1 MPSASATFPDV
12 VLIGGG
18 VMSATFAAL
27 LKDLSPELS
36 ITMFETLEHCG
47 QESSK
52 AWNNAGTGHAG
63 NCELNYTPQRPDGS
77 VDISKALAVNTE
89 FDISRQLWSHWVRNG
104 RLADAGSFIHACPHV
119 SLVWGKKDV
128 AFLKARYDAMASHHC
143 FDGMEYSEDPAVIA
157 DWAPLAM
164 EGRDPSVPVAATRI
178 RSGTDVDF
186 GALTRNLFSS
196 LEKETGFHSFYRH
209 RVTDLVKTTDGRWR
223 VTAVNTQT
231 GARRSVLTRFVFV
244 GAGGAA
250 LPLLQKSGIP
260 EARRYAGF
268 PVSGLWLQCTDP
280 AITQRHYAKV
290 YGKAPVGSPPMSVP
304 HLDTRVIDGKSCLLF
319 GPYAGFSTKFLK
331 SGSWMDYFRSLNGGN
346 IIPAVTAAKDNL
358 SLMNYLVREVTQ
370 SDHKRFRS
378 LLNFYPRASEN
389 QWTKVVAGQRVQIIK
404 PDNGGLQG
412 VLRFGTEL
420 VRSSDQSLAA
430 VLGAS
435 PGASIAA
442 SVALQVVEKCFPQN
456 VTVAGWLPRLREI
469 FPAYGVDLKTNP
481 ELCRELRRETARTL
495 QIEN

>member
-1 MPSASATFPDV
+1 MSSASATFPDV

-27 LKDLSPELS
+27 LKELSPELS
-36 ITMFETLEHCG
+36 ITMFETLEQCG

-63 NCELNYTPQRPDGS
+63 NCELNYTPRRSDGS

-89 FDISRQLWSHWVRNG
+89 FDISRQLWSHWVRSG
-104 RLADAGSFIHACPHV
+104 RIADANSFIHACPHV
-119 SLVWGKKDV
+119 SLVWGKDDV

-164 EGRDPSVPVAATRI
+164 EGRDPSVPVGATRI

-186 GALTRNLFSS
+186 GALTCSLFSS

-231 GARRSVLTRFVFV
+231 GVKRSVLTRFVFV
-244 GAGGAA
+244 GAGGTA

-280 AITQRHYAKV
+280 TITQRHHAKV

-304 HLDTRVIDGKSCLLF
+304 HLDTRVIDRKSCLLF

-331 SGSWMDYFRSLNGGN
+331 TGSRMDYFRSLNGGN

-358 SLMNYLVREVTQ
+358 SLVNYLVREVTQ

-378 LLNFYPRASEN
+378 LLNFYPLANEN
-389 QWTKVVAGQRVQIIK
+389 QWTKIVAGQRVQIIK
-404 PDNGGLQG
+404 PDNGLHG

-456 VTVAGWLPRLREI
+456 VTANGWLPRLKEI
-469 FPAYGVDLKTNP
+469 FPAYGVDLKTTP
-481 ELCRELRRETARTL
+481 ELCRDLRQETARIL

>member
-1 MPSASATFPDV
+1 
-12 VLIGGG
+12 
-18 VMSATFAAL
+18 
-27 LKDLSPELS
+27 
-36 ITMFETLEHCG
+36 
-47 QESSK
+47 
-52 AWNNAGTGHAG
+52 
-63 NCELNYTPQRPDGS
+63 
-77 VDISKALAVNTE
+77 
-89 FDISRQLWSHWVRNG
+89 
-104 RLADAGSFIHACPHV
+104 
-119 SLVWGKKDV
+119 
-128 AFLKARYDAMASHHC
+128 
-143 FDGMEYSEDPAVIA
+143 
-157 DWAPLAM
+157 
-164 EGRDPSVPVAATRI
+164 
-178 RSGTDVDF
+178 
-186 GALTRNLFSS
+186 
-196 LEKETGFHSFYRH
+196 
-209 RVTDLVKTTDGRWR
+209 
-223 VTAVNTQT
+223 
-231 GARRSVLTRFVFV
+231 
-244 GAGGAA
+244 
-250 LPLLQKSGIP
+250 
-260 EARRYAGF
+260 
-268 PVSGLWLQCTDP
+268 
-280 AITQRHYAKV
+280 
-290 YGKAPVGSPPMSVP
+290 MSVP

-404 PDNGGLQG
+404 PDNGRLHG

-456 VTVAGWLPRLREI
+456 VTAAGWLPRLREI

-495 QIEN
+495 QIDN

>member
-27 LKDLSPELS
+27 LKELSPELS

-89 FDISRQLWSHWVRNG
+89 FDISRQLWSHWVRSG

-119 SLVWGKKDV
+119 SLVWGKEDV

-186 GALTRNLFSS
+186 GSLTRSLFSS

-209 RVTDLVKTTDGRWR
+209 HVTDLVKTTDGRWR
-223 VTAVNTQT
+223 VTGVNTQT

-250 LPLLQKSGIP
+250 LPLLQKSGVP
-260 EARRYAGF
+260 EAHRYAGF

-280 AITQRHYAKV
+280 AITQRHHAKV

-346 IIPAVTAAKDNL
+346 IIPAITAAKDNL
-358 SLMNYLVREVTQ
+358 SLMNYLVREVMQ
-370 SDHKRFRS
+370 SDPKRFRS
-378 LLNFYPRASEN
+378 LLNFYPRANEN
-389 QWTKVVAGQRVQIIK
+389 QWTKIVAGQRVQIIK
-404 PDNGGLQG
+404 PDNGLHG

-456 VTVAGWLPRLREI
+456 VTPAGWLPRLKEI
-469 FPAYGVDLKTNP
+469 FPAYGVDLKASP
-481 ELCRELRRETARTL
+481 ELCRDVRRETAQTL
-495 QIEN
+495 KIEN

>member
-1 MPSASATFPDV
+1 MSSASATFPDV

-27 LKDLSPELS
+27 LKELSPELS

-89 FDISRQLWSHWVRNG
+89 FDISRQLWSHWVRSG

-119 SLVWGKKDV
+119 SLVWGEEDV

-186 GALTRNLFSS
+186 GSLTRSLFSS

-223 VTAVNTQT
+223 VTGVNTQT

-250 LPLLQKSGIP
+250 LPLLQKSGVP
-260 EARRYAGF
+260 EAHRYAGF

-280 AITQRHYAKV
+280 AITQRHHAKV

-346 IIPAVTAAKDNL
+346 IIPAITAAKDNL
-358 SLMNYLVREVTQ
+358 SLMNYLVREVMQ
-370 SDHKRFRS
+370 SDPKRFRS
-378 LLNFYPRASEN
+378 LLNFYPRANEN
-389 QWTKVVAGQRVQIIK
+389 QWTKIVAGQRVQIIK
-404 PDNGGLQG
+404 PDNGLHG

-456 VTVAGWLPRLREI
+456 VTPAGWLPRLKEI
-469 FPAYGVDLKTNP
+469 FPAYGVDLKASP
-481 ELCRELRRETARTL
+481 ELCRDVRRETAQTL
-495 QIEN
+495 KIEN

>member
-27 LKDLSPELS
+27 LKELSPELS

-89 FDISRQLWSHWVRNG
+89 FDISRQLWSHWVRSG

-119 SLVWGKKDV
+119 SLVWGKEDV

-186 GALTRNLFSS
+186 GSLTRSLFSS

-223 VTAVNTQT
+223 VTGVNTQT

-260 EARRYAGF
+260 EAYRYAGF

-280 AITQRHYAKV
+280 AITQRHHAKV

-378 LLNFYPRASEN
+378 LLNFYPRASES
-389 QWTKVVAGQRVQIIK
+389 QWTKIVAGQRVQIIK
-404 PDNGGLQG
+404 PDNGLHG

-420 VRSSDQSLAA
+420 VRSSDQSLVA

-456 VTVAGWLPRLREI
+456 VTTAGWLPRLKEI
-469 FPAYGVDLKTNP
+469 FPAYGVDLKTDP
-481 ELCRELRRETARTL
+481 DLCRALRRDTAQTL

>member
-27 LKDLSPELS
+27 LKELSPELS
-36 ITMFETLEHCG
+36 ITMFETLEQCG

-52 AWNNAGTGHAG
+52 AWNNAGTGHAW

-89 FDISRQLWSHWVRNG
+89 FDISRQLWSHWVRSG

-119 SLVWGKKDV
+119 SLVWGKEDV

-186 GALTRNLFSS
+186 GSLTRSLFSS

-223 VTAVNTQT
+223 VTGVNTQT

-250 LPLLQKSGIP
+250 LPLLQKSGVP
-260 EARRYAGF
+260 EAHRYAGF

-280 AITQRHYAKV
+280 AIPQRHHAKV

-346 IIPAVTAAKDNL
+346 IIPAITAAKDNL

-378 LLNFYPRASEN
+378 LLNFYPRANEN
-389 QWTKVVAGQRVQIIK
+389 QWTKIVAGQRVQIIK
-404 PDNGGLQG
+404 PDNGLHG

-456 VTVAGWLPRLREI
+456 VTPAGWMPRLKEI
-469 FPAYGVDLKTNP
+469 FPAYGVDLKASP
-481 ELCRELRRETARTL
+481 ELCRDVRRETAQTL
-495 QIEN
+495 KIEN